1 MRSLVSAHHADRRDD
16 RKDDTHFTEIEAHT
30 IVRAIDNANANP
42 RVTGLRQQA
51 RWRGLKAAANAATVA
66 FSMA

>member
-1 MRSLVSAHHADRRDD
+1 M
-16 RKDDTHFTEIEAHT
+16 
-30 IVRAIDNANANP
+30 RAIDNANANP